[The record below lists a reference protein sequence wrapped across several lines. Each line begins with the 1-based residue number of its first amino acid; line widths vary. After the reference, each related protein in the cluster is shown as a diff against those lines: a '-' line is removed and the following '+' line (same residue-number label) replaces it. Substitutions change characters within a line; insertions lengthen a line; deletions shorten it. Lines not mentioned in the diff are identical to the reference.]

1 MRMFDPIIEALRA
14 LEADSGFI
22 SGVYQWFQWL
32 RYHTAYGVTSPEGE
46 QPQPEPA
53 ESDLK
58 QEGHDQDGAGIGV
71 LSDAVEILS
80 STFHTENQ
88 HESGA
93 TSNPDSRDDGEYT
106 TITSVPLDE
115 LQTFFRGKIQKR
127 WKYVHTNAMA
137 VAFLLDPT
145 TNLDDFV
152 GDDDENVDD
161 QVYNLA
167 IRCGLITP
175 ANVAKLT
182 AEALKFKCM
191 KRRGGEDLRRK
202 YSEACP
208 RDYWGAKNAK
218 NYSLLNQVAAI
229 VFAIPTSSAASE
241 RAWSIFDHIHTKRR
255 NRLSVEKVEMLAYIY
270 INYGTIRSSEIDLAR
285 HQSCPESIDN
295 DHETLT

>member
-1 MRMFDPIIEALRA
+1 MFDSIIEALRT

-53 ESDLK
+53 ESDLE

-80 STFHTENQ
+80 STFHTKNQ

-106 TITSVPLDE
+106 SITSAPLDE
-115 LQTFFRGKIQKR
+115 LQTFFRGKMKKR

-161 QVYNLA
+161 QVCNLA

-175 ANVAKLT
+175 ANV
-182 AEALKFKCM
+182 
-191 KRRGGEDLRRK
+191 
-202 YSEACP
+202 
-208 RDYWGAKNAK
+208 
-218 NYSLLNQVAAI
+218 
-229 VFAIPTSSAASE
+229 
-241 RAWSIFDHIHTKRR
+241 
-255 NRLSVEKVEMLAYIY
+255 
-270 INYGTIRSSEIDLAR
+270 
-285 HQSCPESIDN
+285 QS
-295 DHETLT
+295 